1 MNKIIFNN
9 SWTLYTHEIN
19 DNNYTLEG
27 YKKLFT
33 TNNYKEFIEY
43 MNEIN
48 EEEWS
53 RKLYFFMRENITPRY
68 EDVENLNGCYWA
80 YRINKNYS
88 YTTWFALNL
97 LLMGECL
104 FNDTELMS
112 NVNGISLS
120 PKNNTTT
127 IRIWFKKYIEIT
139 NNELNDKNY
148 KFSYTIPNIDITKYK
163 IGYNNMNENKN

>member
-1 MNKIIFNN
+1 MNKIVFNS
-9 SWTLYTHEIN
+9 SWTLYTHEIQ
-19 DNNYTLEG
+19 DTDYSLES

-33 TNNYKEFIEY
+33 TKNYKEYVEY

-53 RKLYFFMRENITPRY
+53 RKLYFFMRDDITPRY
-68 EDVENLNGCYWA
+68 EDCNNVDGCYWA

-104 FNDTELMS
+104 FDDIHLMS

-127 IRIWFKKYIEIT
+127 IRIWFKKNDILLNNET
-139 NNELNDKNY
+139 NNH

-163 IGYNNMNENKN
+163 FGLNVN